1 MNRNIKLRILVAAL
15 VVTFVLSIA
24 PSAQAASG
32 KCSLSKLAG
41 TYGLTTTGSILGIG
55 PVAAVGLIKF
65 DALGNISGSQ
75 TRSLNGEVAD
85 ETFTGTAT
93 VNPDCTGTDTFSVF
107 ESGVL
112 VRTSTVKI
120 VYDDNGRSAR
130 AIFTSIVLPDGTTL
144 QSILTA
150 DARRLF
156 VHDGD

>member
-1 MNRNIKLRILVAAL
+1 MNRNATLQIVVGAL
-15 VVTFVLSIA
+15 VVTFVLSIG

-55 PVAAVGLIKF
+55 PVAAVGLITI

-75 TRSLNGEVAD
+75 TRSLNGDIAD
-85 ETFTGTAT
+85 ETFTGTAI
-93 VNPDCTGTDTFSVF
+93 VNSACTGTDTVSVF

-130 AIFTSIVLPDGTTL
+130 AIFTSIVLPDGTIL